1 LLLQTAIKEIFSNK
15 NESHQ
20 RLWEF
25 TALAVI
31 LFLALFLFL
40 VGGVSYLSFV
50 GRVLF
55 VLFLPGFAVLQALTS
70 EHFDFLEKLI
80 LSPIIGVAYTSLV
93 ALYLSV
99 SNTPI
104 NQYTIILSALALSIP
119 LLLYSWR
126 KGKLKTS
133 FKLTAKPLVYFLL
146 MLVIVASIVLI
157 SFPWPKNGVLV
168 PMGDDPVT
176 SSLAA
181 TLIVEQGK
189 IPQSWAPYFPEQSQ
203 FTYPPGYPSV
213 MAFLYLLDPSLSM
226 PVLVSLFA
234 LFFAI
239 IPAEIFVVTRKVL
252 QNDRI
257 ALCAAAFSSLLS
269 VGLSVMVIN
278 GRFPALVG
286 LALTINLLIF
296 SYLYSTTGKRS
307 LLLLAGATLAS
318 LFLAYTV
325 SFITAAL
332 FVILFFA
339 FCFVFSSKRK
349 QAVLGGAAVLGLGV
363 GLSLPWVLNIV
374 SRLTIQIPTREYLAL
389 LVWFNESSLRSAF
402 GFSNVFMYW
411 GYWMLLF
418 VTVGTLAVL
427 VRKRSA
433 RFLLA
438 WFLSIFVFML
448 NEFLRI
454 PFPGWYYLQNAA
466 FLNPT
471 LSFPLSVLA
480 AIFIVKLYDFLKT
493 KVQFS
498 PKKAVKTYLPFLLVA
513 GVVLAAFYVE
523 GQPIVAQVELRT
535 DRISTADF
543 DAINWISNNTAT
555 DAVIFNDHWV
565 GTASIWIPVM
575 SHRRIVMPLLSI
587 SEVGWS
593 NTMLTRQDESLIVA
607 HAPNS
612 TEALAILKNYN
623 VTYVY
628 LSNKVS
634 TQVVQWR
641 QNYNPQLF
649 LQSTHYELAFNED
662 NAWIFK
668 VIY

>member
-1 LLLQTAIKEIFSNK
+1 LLLQTAIKEIFSN

-20 RLWEF
+20 RLWKF

-104 NQYTIILSALALSIP
+104 NQYTIILSALALSVP
-119 LLLYSWR
+119 LLAYSWR

-181 TLIVEQGK
+181 SLISEQGK

-269 VGLSVMVIN
+269 VGLSEMVIS

-374 SRLTIQIPTREYLAL
+374 SRLTIQIPPREYLAL

-418 VTVGTLAVL
+418 VTVGTLAL
-427 VRKRSA
+427 MVRKRSA

-438 WFLSIFVFML
+438 WFLSIFVLML

-498 PKKAVKTYLPFLLVA
+498 PKKALKTYLPILLVA
-513 GVVLAAFYVE
+513 GIVLGAFFVE
-523 GQPIVAQVELRT
+523 GQPIVAQVELQT

-543 DAINWISNNTAT
+543 DAINWISNNTPK

-593 NTMLTRQDESLIVA
+593 NTMLTRQDESLTVA
-607 HAPNS
+607 RAPNS
-612 TEALAILKNYN
+612 TEALAVLKNYN

-649 LQSTHYELAFNED
+649 LQSSHYELAFNED
-662 NAWIFK
+662 NALIFK